1 MSNSILVDTLLII
14 SGVVLITEVCLISM
28 DNHEAV
34 NKLNGHSSAQIL
46 SLSTL
51 GVVTSLMG
59 MYLRGKMESKDKSN
73 YTCAAFMYIIS
84 SISGILVSAA
94 FIMINWT
101 IINQTYIAV
110 TPHFLCASMLGS
122 AYLITFVLAIL
133 NFLFADFMTLDE
145 EDDMEQYSK
154 VQIV

>member
-1 MSNSILVDTLLII
+1 MSNSILVDMLLII

-28 DNHEAV
+28 DEQNE
-34 NKLNGHSSAQIL
+34 NDKLNGHSSAQIL

-59 MYLRGKMESKDKSN
+59 MYLRGKMESKEKVN
-73 YTCAAFMYIIS
+73 YTCAAFMYVIS
-84 SISGILVSAA
+84 SISGILISAA

-101 IINQTYIAV
+101 IINQTYVPV

>member
-1 MSNSILVDTLLII
+1 MSNSVLVDMLLII

-28 DNHEAV
+28 DNHETV
-34 NKLNGHSSAQIL
+34 DKLNGHSSAQIL

>member
-1 MSNSILVDTLLII
+1 MSNSILVDMLLII
-14 SGVVLITEVCLISM
+14 SGVVLITEVCLILM
-28 DNHEAV
+28 DNHETV
-34 NKLNGHSSAQIL
+34 DKLNGHSSAQIL

-145 EDDMEQYSK
+145 DDDMEQYSK

>member
-1 MSNSILVDTLLII
+1 
-14 SGVVLITEVCLISM
+14 
-28 DNHEAV
+28 
-34 NKLNGHSSAQIL
+34 
-46 SLSTL
+46 
-51 GVVTSLMG
+51 
-59 MYLRGKMESKDKSN
+59 MYV
-73 YTCAAFMYIIS
+73 IS
-84 SISGILVSAA
+84 SISGILISAA

-101 IINQTYIAV
+101 IINQTYVPV

-154 VQIV
+154 VQIVWNYFYASQLIHTIHGLSKRNFSLIQFSTVDFK